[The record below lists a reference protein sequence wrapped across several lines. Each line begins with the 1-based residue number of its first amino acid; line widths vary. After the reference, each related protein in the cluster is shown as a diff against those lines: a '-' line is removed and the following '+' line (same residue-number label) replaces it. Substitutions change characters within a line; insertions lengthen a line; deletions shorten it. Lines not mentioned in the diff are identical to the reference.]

1 MHHTHLA
8 YTLPTPCARPPQVVC
23 QLLTVAA
30 SSSSRVPR
38 SIDPVKFFCNSSAT
52 DDGEA
57 DSVVLEKVKRDRQL
71 YLFLTICYSLLLAVL
86 ACTIAYTALQ
96 LRFVILKAKYYH
108 REPSCGLTLPI
119 PLALALTLTPTP
131 TPTRPR
137 LARPAEDVF
146 ARHDHQRQPAPP
158 L

>member
-1 MHHTHLA
+1 M
-8 YTLPTPCARPPQVVC
+8 C

-52 DDGEA
+52 NDGEA
-57 DSVVLEKVKRDRQL
+57 DSVLLEKVKRDRQL

-96 LRFVILKAKYYH
+96 LRFAILKAKYYH
-108 REPSCGLTLPI
+108 REPH
-119 PLALALTLTPTP
+119 
-131 TPTRPR
+131 
-137 LARPAEDVF
+137 VV
-146 ARHDHQRQPAPP
+146 
-158 L
+158 